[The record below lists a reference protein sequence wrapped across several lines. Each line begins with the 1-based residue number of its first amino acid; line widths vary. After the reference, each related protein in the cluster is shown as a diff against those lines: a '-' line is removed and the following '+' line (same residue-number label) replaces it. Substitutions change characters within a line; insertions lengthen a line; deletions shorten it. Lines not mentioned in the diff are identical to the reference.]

1 MAQIISKLPFA
12 EVKLIIFDTSI
23 VDLSDHADDPAQ
35 TIMSVQLGGG
45 TDIAKALTYCESLI
59 VTPRDTC
66 VIVVTDLYEGG
77 SEAQLM
83 NVSKNIITSGAHL
96 SFLTALDENADPA
109 YDKIW
114 AHSLAVLP
122 LISLGITSEKYL
134 HRR

>member
-1 MAQIISKLPFA
+1 MAQIISETGICRGEA
-12 EVKLIIFDTSI
+12 HIFDTSI
-23 VDLSDHADDPAQ
+23 VDLSDNADDPAQ

-59 VTPRDTC
+59 ITPRDTC

-109 YDKIW
+109 YDKATGQKLAIW
-114 AHSLAVLP
+114 
-122 LISLGITSEKYL
+122 LIRWRSYP
-134 HRR
+134 